1 MTRADAPA
9 DARARSRQSRTRG
22 RMTRVRRARARR
34 GVVALAT
41 VALAGVVARAQAR
54 ISTRARGGWISTV
67 DSNLS
72 DCDACRAFM
81 RAVEGKIADGKF
93 QGELAAAIAEACEEA
108 TRGEASQM
116 GVCVAAG
123 EAGLRFATRY
133 LENHP
138 ELGEKACEALEM
150 CERVGPSEDAVVGMD
165 AATAAAVRARVEGA
179 RGLAGEDACADCV
192 MAAELM
198 ANELRSN
205 STINFV
211 EGEVDALCAALG
223 AELAH
228 QCDAVLE
235 PYVPALLDALADR
248 VRNVCSKIGAC
259 PKLA

>member
-1 MTRADAPA
+1 MAGRRVARGARRAMVTLAMVTLAGAIAPV
-9 DARARSRQSRTRG
+9 RG
-22 RMTRVRRARARR
+22 R
-34 GVVALAT
+34 
-41 VALAGVVARAQAR
+41 AGGNHAPR
-54 ISTRARGGWISTV
+54 WISSI
-67 DSNLS
+67 DPNPN

-81 RAVEGKIADGKF
+81 RAVERKIADGKF
-93 QGELAAAIAEACEEA
+93 QGEMAAAIADACEEA
-108 TRGEASQM
+108 TRGQASQM

-150 CERVGPSEDAVVGMD
+150 CEGGKSSESVDGSSAPVVVMN
-165 AATAAAVRARVEGA
+165 AATAAAARAGAEGA
-179 RGLAGEDACADCV
+179 RGVAGDDTCADCV
-192 MAAELM
+192 MASELI

-235 PYVPALLDALADR
+235 PYVPALLDAIADR

-259 PKLA
+259 PTLA